1 MKDIFL
7 IDAYLNTDKNKKVF
21 IESISRVRDMGFKIF
36 LITNLKP
43 TPEVLEIVNYC
54 FYDEENRNFSDDFEE
69 YPSISVFSSNGDV
82 RIQTESYHKQ
92 KHSLSVHSNM
102 YRGFEILKTLGYTH
116 CYRMEYDSL
125 IHYNDVE
132 KIKLI
137 PQSLGDKKAIF
148 YLDKNNKHIFY
159 HLWYC
164 DIDWML
170 NTCTK
175 IRNENDYIKRIVE
188 ITGKRKFLPAE
199 EFLAEDLKNNYD
211 DVIILETVEGS
222 FNSEFP
228 HTTWNNVISDHTN
241 EKFKNGFYGGIFKV
255 ARDTENGLHIK
266 GDKGAIVAWNI
277 GSTEDNWIHV
287 TFFNKDGKI
296 DNILKLELSSNESWK
311 SQFFEFT
318 ENCEVEIK
326 LSNGIVHTF
335 LLCREFLVNTK
346 DTIIINENSSD

>member
-1 MKDIFL
+1 
-7 IDAYLNTDKNKKVF
+7 
-21 IESISRVRDMGFKIF
+21 
-36 LITNLKP
+36 
-43 TPEVLEIVNYC
+43 
-54 FYDEENRNFSDDFEE
+54 
-69 YPSISVFSSNGDV
+69 
-82 RIQTESYHKQ
+82 
-92 KHSLSVHSNM
+92 
-102 YRGFEILKTLGYTH
+102 
-116 CYRMEYDSL
+116 
-125 IHYNDVE
+125 
-132 KIKLI
+132 
-137 PQSLGDKKAIF
+137 
-148 YLDKNNKHIFY
+148 
-159 HLWYC
+159 
-164 DIDWML
+164 ML
-170 NTCTK
+170 NACTK